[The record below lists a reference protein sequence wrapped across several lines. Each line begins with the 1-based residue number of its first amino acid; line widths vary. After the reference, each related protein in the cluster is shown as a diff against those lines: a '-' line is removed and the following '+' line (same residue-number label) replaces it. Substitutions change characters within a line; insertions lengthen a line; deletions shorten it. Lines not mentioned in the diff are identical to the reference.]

1 MMQMRLWWMVLLP
14 AFALAAT
21 PEFRVEQFPVPG
33 GSELITVFGRVP
45 EAKNAG
51 EVPLLSVLRDNLGDR
66 LDDRGDE
73 SARLRYVWVLTSMS
87 PGLLQRAA
95 GALPFFYWRAD
106 IARDPDKRPAPVIDL
121 GSPERPVWHSIAG
134 SLTQVLALD
143 PDGALVRSSTRSY
156 RNNLEDQHRVR
167 LLEGL
172 AIISELRDDP
182 NVKALLSEPEL
193 LEIETRLNLGAEMLG
208 GLLSQQKIPAA
219 YMKERTRT
227 EEMRGH
233 NWELLRQQA
242 EADGLYFEPF
252 GMGGSSTHALLW
264 IAASDVKLKHKFD
277 GQFLG
282 ISDPYLDPRLL
293 NWRGYR
299 QVRDGQEMIPLGLY
313 ALEYPKVPLLLVDFR
328 DTHAPKRREMIR
340 HAITDTVNGVFGIS
354 KFTNW
359 PYLTGSMVFNF
370 VRVRHGATNDR
381 SARLKAYAEVREWL
395 ALDDSIDPGLRAL
408 LQKRLEIMGVNP
420 MEESVI
426 HEAAI
431 ARRQYDAL
439 LRYAMDPR
447 GLPRRIEHDRNAE
460 LTAYRHGVGAR
471 IGFRVAT
478 VASVGIYSHHEKESG
493 AGLEAALDRD
503 RRVASETRF
512 LEMVA
517 RSGPQAEI
525 VWNMD
530 DVRRAVDEIAQL
542 GIPQR
547 SAKLVAQIMQE
558 THDEETRAICMRALQ
573 SMDLGS
579 MAGGFQE

>member
-1 MMQMRLWWMVLLP
+1 MRLWWVLLFP
-14 AFALAAT
+14 VFALGAT
-21 PEFRVEQFPVPG
+21 PEFRVAQLPVPG
-33 GSELITVFGRVP
+33 GSELITVFGRIP
-45 EAKNAG
+45 ESKGTG
-51 EVPLLSVLRDNLGDR
+51 EVPLLSVLRDNL
-66 LDDRGDE
+66 DDSAAE

-106 IARDPDKRPAPVIDL
+106 IARNPDKRPTPVIDL

-134 SLTQVLALD
+134 SVTQVLALD
-143 PDGALVRSSTRSY
+143 PNGALVRTSTRSY

-172 AIISELRDDP
+172 AIISELEDDP
-182 NVKALLSEPEL
+182 RIKALLSEPEL
-193 LEIETRLNLGAEMLG
+193 LEIETRLSLGAEMLG

-233 NWELLRQQA
+233 NWELLRQRA
-242 EADGLYFEPF
+242 EADGLYFDPF
-252 GMGGSSTHALLW
+252 GIDGSSTHALLW
-264 IAASDVKLKHKFD
+264 IAAGEVQRKHKFD

-282 ISDPYLDPRLL
+282 ISDPYGDPRLL
-293 NWRGYR
+293 NWKGYR
-299 QVRDGQEMIPLGLY
+299 QVRDGREMIPLALY

-340 HAITDTVNGVFGIS
+340 HAITDTVTGVLGIS

-359 PYLTGSMVFNF
+359 PYLAGSTAFNF

-395 ALDDSIDPGLRAL
+395 ALDDSIDPGLRVL
-408 LQKRLEIMGVNP
+408 LEKRLEIMGVNP

-426 HEAAI
+426 REAAI

-439 LRYAMDPR
+439 VRYAMNPR
-447 GLPRRIEHDRNAE
+447 GLPARIEHDRNAE
-460 LTAYRHGVGAR
+460 LTAYRHRVGAR
-471 IGFRVAT
+471 IGFRVAAL
-478 VASVGIYSHHEKESG
+478 ASLGIYSHHERETG
-493 AGLEAALDRD
+493 AALEAELDRD

-517 RSGPQAEI
+517 RSGPQAEV

-530 DVRRAVDEIAQL
+530 DVRRAVDEIAEL
-542 GIPQR
+542 GVPQR
-547 SAKLVAQIMQE
+547 SAKLVARIMQE
-558 THDEETRAICMRALQ
+558 TQDEETRAICMRALQ
-573 SMDLGS
+573 SMDEGS
-579 MAGGFQE
+579 LAGGLQE